1 MKINKNTIS
10 GILLIAIAVLGILF
24 LVLFYTCESYMTK
37 VDEMKGILIE
47 RESELCVAN
56 ESIDAAQKE
65 LKANKESIIGLK
77 EELDAAHNEL
87 DAANK
92 KRDIAIENLEA
103 VNVTLDELKKSEY
116 KFVYL
121 GDFKITHYCN
131 EKFSHVCGYGDG
143 LTAIG
148 TKVKPGYT
156 IAVDPKVIPYGTQVY
171 IEGYG
176 WRTAEDCGGGV
187 DDNHI
192 DVSVNTHSEAM
203 SMGVRHRD
211 IWVLVKK

>member
-10 GILLIAIAVLGILF
+10 GILLIAIVVLGILF
-24 LVLFYTCESYMTK
+24 LVLLYTCESYMTK
-37 VDEMKGILIE
+37 VDEMKGMLIE
-47 RESELCVAN
+47 RESELYVAN

-65 LKANKESIIGLK
+65 LKASKENIISLK

-92 KRDIAIENLEA
+92 ERDIAIENLET
-103 VNVTLDELKKSEY
+103 VNTTLDELKKSEY

-131 EKFSHVCGYGDG
+131 EKYEHVCGYGDG
-143 LTAIG
+143 LTATG
-148 TKVKPGYT
+148 TKVAPGDT
-156 IAVDPKVIPYGTQVY
+156 VAIDPAVIPYGTKIY

-176 WRTAEDCGGGV
+176 WRTALDCGGSV
-187 DDNHI
+187 DGKHI
-192 DVSVNTHSEAM
+192 DVAVNTHSEAM
-203 SMGVRHRD
+203 SMGVRHKD
-211 IWVLVKK
+211 VWALVKK

>member
-10 GILLIAIAVLGILF
+10 GILLIAIVVLGILF
-24 LVLFYTCESYMTK
+24 LVLLYTCESYMTK
-37 VDEMKGILIE
+37 VDEMKGMLIE
-47 RESELCVAN
+47 RESELYVAN
-56 ESIDAAQKE
+56 ESIDAAKKE
-65 LKANKESIIGLK
+65 LKASKENIIGLK

-92 KRDIAIENLEA
+92 ERDIAIENLET
-103 VNVTLDELKKSEY
+103 VNTTLDELKKSEY
-116 KFVYL
+116 KFVYM

-156 IAVDPKVIPYGTQVY
+156 IAVDPKVIPYGTKVY

-176 WRTAEDCGGGV
+176 WRVAEDCGGGV

-192 DVSVNTHSEAM
+192 DVAVNVHSEAM

-211 IWVLVKK
+211 VWALVKK